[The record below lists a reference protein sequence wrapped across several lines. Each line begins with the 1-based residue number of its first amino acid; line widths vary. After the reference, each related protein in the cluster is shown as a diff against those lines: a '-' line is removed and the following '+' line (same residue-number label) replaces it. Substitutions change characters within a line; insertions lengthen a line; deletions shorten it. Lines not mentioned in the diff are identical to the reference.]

1 MTRKRATSY
10 DVAKLAGVSQSA
22 VSRVFSP
29 NGSASKKTR
38 DKVLAAARALGFV
51 PNPIAKSLSLG
62 RSRLA
67 GLVVTQY
74 AQQNY
79 PLALQSA
86 VDMMSETGDAL
97 LIQIVE
103 PTDMGDAAI
112 RQLVERRVD
121 MILCAASISR
131 EAAVHCT
138 DAGIPLVMINRQ
150 SECAGVDAVCSPN
163 DTIMYDVVDML
174 NASGARQCLFLG
186 GGGNNWV
193 SAERCRGFVEACKA
207 KGLPDPIVLEGA
219 FTYAGGQSAIRAL
232 GASVAQLDAIVAA
245 NDAMAI
251 GAMDALRLEFGLK
264 IPEDIQVVGHDDT
277 EAGRFLSYQ
286 LTSVR
291 QNMLGIFA
299 KAIELAVSR
308 RNEYR
313 RPDAEITVKS
323 ELVERTTT
331 ARPTLSARNRRAP
344 GTEE

>member
-1 MTRKRATSY
+1 MDKRATSY
-10 DVAKLAGVSQSA
+10 DVARLAGVSQSA

-29 NGSASKKTR
+29 NGSASKTTR
-38 DKVLAAARALGFV
+38 ERVLAAAHELGFV

-79 PLALQSA
+79 PLALKSA
-86 VDMMSETGDAL
+86 VDLMSETGDAL
-97 LIQIVE
+97 LIQIVD

-112 RQLVERRVD
+112 RQLLEKRVD

-138 DAGIPLVMINRQ
+138 DAGVPLVMINRQ

-163 DTIMYDVVDML
+163 DAIMHDVVDML
-174 NASGARQCLFLG
+174 HASGARHCVFLG

-193 SAERCRGFVEACKA
+193 SAERCRGFVEACTA
-207 KGLPDPIVLEGA
+207 KGLPEPIVLEDA
-219 FTYAGGQSAIRAL
+219 FTYNGGQSAIRAL
-232 GASVAQLDAIVAA
+232 GASVTNLDAVVAA

-251 GAMDALRLEFGLK
+251 GAMDVLRLDFGLN
-264 IPEDIQVVGHDDT
+264 IPDDIQVVGHDDT
-277 EAGRFLSYQ
+277 ETGRFQSYQ

-313 RPDAEITVKS
+313 RPDAKITVKN

-331 ARPTLSARNRRAP
+331 ARPTASARDRLAP